1 MNLGSQR
8 QQDSE
13 EVQLQHQGSGPHR
26 DRDRDRDGA
35 GQGGESAGMVLPSSL
50 LQSWVGGISEPP
62 SPLFL
67 FCPFIWSLS
76 LSGS

>member
-13 EVQLQHQGSGPHR
+13 EVQLQHQGSGPH
-26 DRDRDRDGA
+26 RDRDRDGA